1 MKRSFSAT
9 AAGSDGTA
17 RGYRDHWPSP
27 PKVQLSVQLF
37 LSRRRLALNSTD
49 ATPRFA
55 LGTSLRKGDE
65 GGLREWRL
73 AADAAIGAHRADMWA
88 STTQLFSAQSLV
100 CPARREASLEP
111 ALP

>member
-9 AAGSDGTA
+9 AAGSDSA
-17 RGYRDHWPSP
+17 ARDHWPSP

-37 LSRRRLALNSTD
+37 LSRRRLALNSPN

-55 LGTSLRKGDE
+55 VGTLQRKGDE

-73 AADAAIGAHRADMWA
+73 AADAAIGAHRADVWA
-88 STTQLFSAQSLV
+88 STTQLFSAPSLV
-100 CPARREASLEP
+100 CPPRREASLEP

>member
-9 AAGSDGTA
+9 AAGSDSA
-17 RGYRDHWPSP
+17 ARDHWPSP

-55 LGTSLRKGDE
+55 IGTLLRKGDE

-88 STTQLFSAQSLV
+88 STTQLFTHSLLSARPDV
-100 CPARREASLEP
+100 RRLSNQRCREL
-111 ALP
+111 